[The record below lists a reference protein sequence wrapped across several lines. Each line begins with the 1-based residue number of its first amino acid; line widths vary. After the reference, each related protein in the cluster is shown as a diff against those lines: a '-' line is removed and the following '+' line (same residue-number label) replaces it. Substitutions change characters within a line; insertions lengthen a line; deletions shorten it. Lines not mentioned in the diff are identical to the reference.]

1 MRHEFAPPHFS
12 WKILT
17 ALLLVFGAA
26 GTARPQTYPAGP
38 ITLIVASAPG
48 AGVDFFARILG
59 EKLPPRLGQA
69 VIIENR
75 AGASGMIG
83 AALAAKAAP
92 DGHTLFLM
100 ANTLI
105 ISPYVL
111 PKGASIVNVISE
123 FAPII
128 MPVHTLMVLAV
139 NWKSGINSVQ
149 ELIALAKRQPGLPY
163 AGGVSGSPMHVLGEQ
178 FKKATNLDL
187 VHIPY
192 KSVAASVTAV
202 IGGQINVAWM
212 PTSGNL
218 QYFKAG
224 MLRALATAAP
234 TRSLSMPDVPTM
246 IELGYKNIQ
255 AKAWFGLLAPRA
267 TPIPVIA
274 RLNKE
279 VNAILALPDVREK
292 IIPAGYEPEGG
303 GSEVLAAQM
312 REDDARYRKLVAEYG
327 IRAN

>member
-1 MRHEFAPPHFS
+1 
-12 WKILT
+12 
-17 ALLLVFGAA
+17 
-26 GTARPQTYPAGP
+26 
-38 ITLIVASAPG
+38 
-48 AGVDFFARILG
+48 
-59 EKLPPRLGQA
+59 
-69 VIIENR
+69 
-75 AGASGMIG
+75 
-83 AALAAKAAP
+83 
-92 DGHTLFLM
+92 
-100 ANTLI
+100 
-105 ISPYVL
+105 
-111 PKGASIVNVISE
+111 VISE

-128 MPVHTLMVLAV
+128 MPAHTDGTGQNRNPASTVCR
-139 NWKSGINSVQ
+139 
-149 ELIALAKRQPGLPY
+149 LIALAKQPGFPY

-178 FKKATNLDL
+178 FKKAAMLIS
-187 VHIPY
+187 IPY
-192 KSVAASVTAV
+192 KSVADSVTAV
-202 IGGQINVAWM
+202 IGGQINVVWM

-234 TRSLSMPDVPTM
+234 TRSPSMPEVPTM
-246 IELGYKNIQ
+246 IELGYKNIE